1 MKRIVKEFNKLAND
15 SNVNLRKES
24 EKLLLVLQNISAME
38 KISK

>member
-1 MKRIVKEFNKLAND
+1 MKRIVKEFNKLAID
-15 SNVNLRKES
+15 SNINLRKES